1 MWKAWNS
8 FPEVTKSF
16 SRTFHAPFEE
26 ITIESRRFQVIE
38 RFTCVAYNSM
48 TTSCVNELRHDM
60 FTSKVPLMEN
70 LPPTKEALLQHTK
83 RSHFQ
88 TKHLGKMFANCSE
101 CSIARYSWLETV
113 Q

>member
-1 MWKAWNS
+1 
-8 FPEVTKSF
+8 
-16 SRTFHAPFEE
+16 
-26 ITIESRRFQVIE
+26 
-38 RFTCVAYNSM
+38 M

-88 TKHLGKMFANCSE
+88 AFGQNVCKLFRMLHRQIL
-101 CSIARYSWLETV
+101 WLETV
-113 Q
+113 QW